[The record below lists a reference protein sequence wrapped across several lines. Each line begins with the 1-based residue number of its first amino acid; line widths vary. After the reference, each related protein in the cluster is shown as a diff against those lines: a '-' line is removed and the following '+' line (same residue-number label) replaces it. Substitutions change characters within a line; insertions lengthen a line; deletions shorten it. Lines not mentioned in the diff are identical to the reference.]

1 MSEKNL
7 KSLRFHG
14 LDDIY
19 KIPSTAED
27 VGATPVSHLN
37 NSDNPHNVT
46 AS

>member
-27 VGATPVSHLN
+27 VGAATLEQVN
-37 NSDNPHNVT
+37 
-46 AS
+46 